1 MAKCIYIC
9 SRETLS
15 PFTGRKLHDICERLS
30 PDNITPHKP
39 RVLVNKDIGYGI
51 MNPTSTHSESSTS
64 LLMGQLFN
72 KNDNWNVPLQEFP
85 DGSYALFRNGEEY
98 CEIVSDP
105 VASRTIWYYF
115 DKDIFVASTSQRAIV
130 MYLGNFEFDERVI
143 PWMLSTGTIGPGFS
157 WDKRIKRV
165 PADSSI
171 ILEKKTWSVTTKSE
185 PIEFSPVIRTDE
197 QHETLLLE
205 SIRATFKSLS
215 LDYSKWVLPLSGGY
229 DSRGIL
235 CFLLDNNVDN
245 QSLRT
250 VTWGLKSSLEVKGND
265 AFVARELASRINVTN
280 TYYAN
285 DFSEESLDR
294 IINRFVLNGEGLTD
308 NVSDYLDGFKMWKT
322 IFEDGIEGII
332 RGDEGFG
339 CHQYLS
345 SIVMRFNQSCITC
358 SEISNLKNYR
368 KYGFSLQEIPQH
380 LKQRKGETL
389 SSWRDRLFHEHTL
402 PTLFS
407 ALTDLKLA
415 YIEQINP
422 LLSKKILQQV
432 RHLPDH
438 LRTEK
443 FLFKKIVDSLS
454 PDIDYATSASSASLS
469 EIFKEKQMVAILKN
483 ELSSNSAKSLFSADF
498 LEFIRKGIKSKGKI
512 KTPKTV
518 SYSLISSLKKY
529 VRRFLKNTF
538 KGKFLSGIDP
548 NVLAFRVLLICR
560 MNKTLTED
568 KSCLYK

>member
-1 MAKCIYIC
+1 MAKCIYIWYR
-9 SRETLS
+9 SAHPAFVGEL
-15 PFTGRKLHDICERLS
+15 LHKICTRLS
-30 PDNITPHKP
+30 PDNIAFNKP
-39 RVLVNKDIGYGI
+39 KTVVAGSAAYGI
-51 MNPTSTHSESSTS
+51 INPNSTLSEKGSS
-64 LLMGQLFN
+64 LLLGQIFGE
-72 KNDNWNVPLQEFP
+72 DNNWDEPLRNFP
-85 DGSYALFRNGEEY
+85 DGSYALFRDGSDY
-98 CEIVSDP
+98 AEIVSDP
-105 VASRTIWYYF
+105 TASRTIWYYVNE
-115 DKDIFVASTSQRAIV
+115 KVFVASTSQRAII

-165 PADSSI
+165 PADSSV
-171 ILEKKTWSVTTKSE
+171 ILEKRTWSVTTRSA

-197 QHETLLLE
+197 QHETQLLE
-205 SIRATFKSLS
+205 SIRATFKSLN

-250 VTWGLKSSLEVKGND
+250 VTWGLKSSQEVKGND
-265 AFVARELASRINVTN
+265 ALVARELASRFNVTN

-285 DFSEESLDR
+285 DFSVESLDR
-294 IINRFVLNGEGLTD
+294 IINRFVHNGEGLTD

-339 CHQYLS
+339 CHQYWS

-368 KYGFSLQEIPQH
+368 KYGLPLQEIPQH

-407 ALTDLKLA
+407 ALTDLKLP

-443 FLFKKIVDSLS
+443 FLFKKIVDSSS
-454 PDIDYATSASSASLS
+454 PDIDYAKSASSASLS
-469 EIFKEKQMVAILKN
+469 EIFKEKQMVEILKN

-498 LEFIRKGIKSKGKI
+498 LEFIRKGIKSKSKI

-518 SYSLISSLKKY
+518 SYSLISSLKKF
-529 VRRFLKNTF
+529 VRLFLKNTF
-538 KGKFLSGIDP
+538 KGKFLPSIDP
-548 NVLAFRVLLICR
+548 NILAFRVLLICR

-568 KSCLYK
+568 KLWLYK

>member
-15 PFTGRKLHDICERLS
+15 PFTGSKLHDICERLS
-30 PDNITPHKP
+30 PDNIIPHKP
-39 RVLVNKDIGYGI
+39 RVLVNKDIGYGV
-51 MNPTSTHSESSTS
+51 MNPTSTHSESGAS
-64 LLMGQLFN
+64 LLMGQLFD
-72 KNDNWNVPLQEFP
+72 KYDDWSVPLQKFP

-105 VASRTIWYYF
+105 VASRTIWYYV

-143 PWMLSTGTIGPGFS
+143 PWMLSTGTTGPGLS

-165 PADSSI
+165 AADSSV
-171 ILEKKTWSVTTKSE
+171 ILEKKTWSVTTKSN

-197 QHETLLLE
+197 QHETLLRE
-205 SIRATFKSLS
+205 SIQATFKSLS
-215 LDYSKWVLPLSGGY
+215 LDYSKWNLPLSGGY

-235 CFLLDNNVDN
+235 CFLLSANVDN

-265 AFVARELASRINVTN
+265 AFVARELASRFKVPNK
-280 TYYAN
+280 YYAN
-285 DFSEESLDR
+285 DFSEESVDR

-308 NVSDYLDGFKMWKT
+308 NVSDYLDGFRMWKT
-322 IFEDGIEGII
+322 MFEDGIEGII

-339 CHQYLS
+339 CHQYWS
-345 SIVMRFNQSCITC
+345 SIVMRFNQSCIVC
-358 SEISNLKNYR
+358 PEISNLKNYR
-368 KYGFSLQEIPQH
+368 KYGFPPQEIPQH

-407 ALTDLKLA
+407 ALTDLKLS

-443 FLFKKIVDSLS
+443 YLFKKIVDSLS

-469 EIFKEKQMVAILKN
+469 EIFKEEQIAAILKN
-483 ELSSNSAKSLFSADF
+483 ELSSNIAKNLFSADF

-512 KTPKTV
+512 KTSKSV
-518 SYSLISSLKKY
+518 LYSLISSLKKY
-529 VRRFLKNTF
+529 LRRFLKNTF
-538 KGKFLSGIDP
+538 KGKALPSIDP